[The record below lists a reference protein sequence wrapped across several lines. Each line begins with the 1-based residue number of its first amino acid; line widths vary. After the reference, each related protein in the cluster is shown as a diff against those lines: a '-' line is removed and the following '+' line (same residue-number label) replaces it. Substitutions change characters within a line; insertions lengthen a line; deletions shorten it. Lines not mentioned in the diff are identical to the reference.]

1 MKRLYLCRTPERIP
15 DPSPGMFTGRT
26 IEELEGYWDEE
37 PGPQGREGP
46 REGGNRE
53 VTDVRDTIM
62 S

>member
-1 MKRLYLCRTPERIP
+1 
-15 DPSPGMFTGRT
+15 MFTGRT